1 MGLKDL
7 FKPRSGRSQGSDSSQ
22 QNDALQALIAYED
35 FPIIRESEIDMHQYK
50 KLPIAGMAALGSAFA
65 TIPASARTVVQT
77 ISMNI
82 DTNVPLFIG
91 ISTKSVPDGFL
102 IDKGLGTVGNVM
114 RINEQGKRVIA
125 SRLRFKP
132 LENGLPVRQTTET
145 IAPFNPTTLMI
156 GAALM
161 AVDQKL
167 DALQKTAEEILQFLK
182 LEKQSRQR
190 GNLNTLREVLD
201 EYKRSCNDEK
211 LCGLR
216 CMDVQTIRR
225 EAQQDILF
233 YQEQIARRIQ
243 EKKSIHVIQQAQALL
258 SAVSS
263 EFCEY
268 QLACYIYAFSMY
280 LDVMLRRDFDAVS
293 LEAAS
298 NRMSEYAQRYTAL
311 YSECLMQIERYCSS
325 SIESRLYSGLGSIS
339 KTLADKASD
348 VPLLKKGK
356 IDGML
361 TDAGKSLD
369 KCNEELLAKGMVQF
383 TSLKDHKMSDFIEN
397 LRLLDRLHNQPN
409 SMLTD
414 GSSLYLLNA
423 AQ

>member
-1 MGLKDL
+1 MGLKDF
-7 FKPRSGRSQGSDSSQ
+7 FKSHSNRSQSSNSSQ

-35 FPIIRESEIDMHQYK
+35 FPIIRESEVDMHQYK
-50 KLPIAGMAALGSAFA
+50 KLPIASIAALGSAFA
-65 TIPASARTVVQT
+65 SIPASARTVVQT
-77 ISMNI
+77 VSTNI
-82 DTNVPLFIG
+82 DTSVPLFIG

-125 SRLRFKP
+125 SRLRFKQ
-132 LENGLPVRQTTET
+132 LENGLPVRKTIETTT
-145 IAPFNPTTLMI
+145 PFNPTTLMI

-167 DALQKTAEEILQFLK
+167 DTLQKTTEEILQFLK

-190 GNLNTLREVLD
+190 GNLNTLHEVLE

-225 EAQQDILF
+225 KAQQDILF
-233 YQEQIARRIQ
+233 YQEQIARHIQ
-243 EKKSIHVIQQAQALL
+243 EQKSIHINQQAQTLL
-258 SAVSS
+258 SSVKN

-280 LDVMLRRDFDAVS
+280 LDVMLRRDFDAAS

-311 YSECLMQIERYCSS
+311 YSECLMQIERYCSRS
-325 SIESRLYSGLGSIS
+325 VESQFYSCLGSIS

-361 TDAGKSLD
+361 TDASKSLD
-369 KCNEELLAKGMVQF
+369 KCNEELLAKGMDHF

-397 LRLLDRLHNQPN
+397 LHLLDRLHNQPN
-409 SMLTD
+409 SLLTD
-414 GSSLYLLNA
+414 GSSLYLLDT